1 MSRIQNVLRK
11 DGLYYFRRQVRLG
24 SDKPFRLR
32 LSLRTTNPKVAKVL
46 APMMAVACERLA
58 MNMMANMAGDSLN
71 AHQRAEIYRRQI
83 LVERDRLELMHAK
96 LQVFPPDDH
105 DDIEQALALRLN
117 ADEIASRDGVA
128 GKRVDD
134 FLTALIDPD
143 DDDAPILLM
152 AWSDLAKT
160 LEGEDTDQAAV
171 ARLIDI
177 GLAPSAI
184 RTAIARKVVS
194 QARVEAI
201 QEFRQALINPSSA
214 YARVPVVGF
223 DDARP
228 VRAVPTEP
236 LVQPVTDA
244 TSEPSE
250 YASMTPTQ
258 ACEKFF
264 ELNVQTGGPDGTLED
279 ESESWTAKTREQFRL
294 PALLIEE
301 VMNGQPLTSISQS
314 DLVALHNAFR
324 QLHGKSF
331 RKAPRHRTMTIQE
344 IVAETLARVD
354 SGELKKNDLGLTVA
368 TRNRHWGF
376 LRTLTDWFGKQ
387 HPIAALNYAPFI
399 RRDKRNAR
407 DLRATY
413 TEDQLIHLFSL
424 APWTGAQS
432 VTERL
437 AVGDLIIHD
446 AFYWV
451 PLIGLYSGM
460 RRDEICGLELN
471 DVVCENGQWH
481 FSVQDNSLRSLKT
494 ASSIRKIPFANELI
508 RLGLPGYIAAL
519 HSDGETL
526 LFPELLGESGIGTM
540 GDAFY
545 KRCWTK
551 VAKAMLD
558 LAEGQGIHS
567 MRHTAIDSMKLAGID
582 AELRADFAGHHL
594 DSQTEGRY
602 SKAHLVL
609 IKKAIETIP
618 NVTSHLTAAPVNLLP
633 KHLRIPRKARPRA

>member
-46 APMMAVACERLA
+46 APMMTLACERLA
-58 MNMMANMAGDSLN
+58 MNMMANMAGDSLT

-105 DDIEQALALRLN
+105 DDIEQALTLRLN
-117 ADEIASRDGVA
+117 ADEVASCDGVA

-177 GLAPSAI
+177 GLAPSAK
-184 RTAIARKVVS
+184 RTAIARKAVS

-214 YARVPVVGF
+214 YASVPVVGF

-250 YASMTPTQ
+250 YASMTP
-258 ACEKFF
+258 
-264 ELNVQTGGPDGTLED
+264 
-279 ESESWTAKTREQFRL
+279 
-294 PALLIEE
+294 
-301 VMNGQPLTSISQS
+301 
-314 DLVALHNAFR
+314 
-324 QLHGKSF
+324 
-331 RKAPRHRTMTIQE
+331 
-344 IVAETLARVD
+344 
-354 SGELKKNDLGLTVA
+354 
-368 TRNRHWGF
+368 
-376 LRTLTDWFGKQ
+376 
-387 HPIAALNYAPFI
+387 
-399 RRDKRNAR
+399 
-407 DLRATY
+407 
-413 TEDQLIHLFSL
+413 
-424 APWTGAQS
+424 
-432 VTERL
+432 
-437 AVGDLIIHD
+437 
-446 AFYWV
+446 
-451 PLIGLYSGM
+451 
-460 RRDEICGLELN
+460 
-471 DVVCENGQWH
+471 
-481 FSVQDNSLRSLKT
+481 
-494 ASSIRKIPFANELI
+494 
-508 RLGLPGYIAAL
+508 
-519 HSDGETL
+519 
-526 LFPELLGESGIGTM
+526 
-540 GDAFY
+540 
-545 KRCWTK
+545 
-551 VAKAMLD
+551 
-558 LAEGQGIHS
+558 IHS

-602 SKAHLVL
+602 SKARLVL

-618 NVTSHLTAAPVNLLP
+618 NVTSHLIAAPVNLLP